1 MQRRKFLALVNAF
14 AALDTVLME
23 HLEKCAKNTKAVPW
37 QIQND
42 KIEFLS
48 QLVRSKIEHGYPDY
62 YVIIV
67 DEFTGRFSNKVS
79 LLLCLRYLRF
89 WANKKTSA
97 KHFAIFP
104 SKKWNRPF

>member
-1 MQRRKFLALVNAF
+1 MIILAVLLRAKQCIDLRGHRSQGSSNDAEKNFYSERTMQRRKFLELVNAF

-48 QLVRSKIEHGYPDY
+48 
-62 YVIIV
+62 
-67 DEFTGRFSNKVS
+67 
-79 LLLCLRYLRF
+79 
-89 WANKKTSA
+89 
-97 KHFAIFP
+97 
-104 SKKWNRPF
+104 